1 MAAKMMSDGFGDLV
15 ENLRQLEDF
24 FPLLGAVDDHAEF
37 DDADLED
44 DIRDLEQLV
53 AVAGEPRDEHS
64 QRALAYLQTELAR
77 KRARLDGF

>member
-1 MAAKMMSDGFGDLV
+1 
-15 ENLRQLEDF
+15 
-24 FPLLGAVDDHAEF
+24 
-37 DDADLED
+37 
-44 DIRDLEQLV
+44 LEQLV